1 MKHAIARYLK
11 EHNGWITDEMAYMLS
26 ALSLMDEVS
35 PLSAQAV
42 IKELESQRSSLKLI
56 ASENY
61 SSLSVQAA
69 MGTLFTDK
77 YSEGYPFHRFY
88 AGCENVA
95 ENHASEQVAV

>member
-42 IKELESQRSSLKLI
+42 NKELESQRSSLKLI
-56 ASENY
+56 ASESY
-61 SSLSVQAA
+61 LSLSV
-69 MGTLFTDK
+69 
-77 YSEGYPFHRFY
+77 
-88 AGCENVA
+88 
-95 ENHASEQVAV
+95 